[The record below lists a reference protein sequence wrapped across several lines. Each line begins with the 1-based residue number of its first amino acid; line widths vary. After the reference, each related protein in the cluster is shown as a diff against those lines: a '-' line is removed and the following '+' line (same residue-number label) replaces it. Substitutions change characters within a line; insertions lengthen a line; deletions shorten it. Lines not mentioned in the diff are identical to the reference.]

1 MDFVFHQRTEMNN
14 SQTVELRKIWDN
26 CLSHI
31 RSSVTKQSFKTWF
44 EPIVPLELANG
55 ELKIRVP
62 SQFFYEWLEERYYP
76 LITRTLA
83 DVLGH
88 EVKISHSIFPDS
100 EASTPTSPEAYP
112 AEGLPNATAISN
124 QVSQSHSTEPENVI
138 YPPSPRTRETASL
151 LPSPTYGFTNS
162 SSSSFN
168 GFLHPRYTFENFIK
182 GDSNQLARAAALA
195 VANNPGGT
203 SFNPLV
209 IYGGVGLGK
218 THLIQAI
225 GNHVLHQH
233 KAKRAIYV
241 SSEKFTVDF
250 VDSIQR
256 DTINDFSAFYRS
268 MDVLIVDDIQFFAGK
283 EKTQDSFFH
292 IFNTLHQLGRQIVL
306 SSDRPP
312 KELKGLDERLIS
324 RFQWG
329 LTADIQ
335 PPDLETR
342 IAILR
347 NKSEHENIEIPQDV
361 IEFIAANVTS
371 NIRELEGCLIGLLA
385 KASLEN
391 REINLALA
399 QEVLKSVVGSIK
411 YHITIE
417 GIQRSVCEFFDIPE
431 DLIRAKTRKQE
442 VVSARQIAMYLA
454 KELTNSS
461 LKTIGLHFG
470 GRDHSTVIHSYQT
483 VEDQM
488 RSDGKFSETITQL
501 RKKVELAGK

>member
-1 MDFVFHQRTEMNN
+1 MDINQTEA
-14 SQTVELRKIWDN
+14 LKKIWDD

-44 EPIVPLELANG
+44 EPIVPLELVDG

-62 SQFFYEWLEERYYP
+62 SQFFHEWLEERYYP
-76 LITRTLA
+76 LITKTLA
-83 DVLGH
+83 DVLGR
-88 EVKISHSIFPDS
+88 EVKISHYVLPDGN
-100 EASTPTSPEAYP
+100 SPALSAPEGYP
-112 AEGLPNATAISN
+112 AEGSANPVAPTN
-124 QVSQSHSTEPENVI
+124 QVPQPR
-138 YPPSPRTRETASL
+138 PSERESVVY
-151 LPSPTYGFTNS
+151 SPTPLMRNAYTAPLGRTYGITS
-162 SSSSFN
+162 TPSASFN
-168 GFLHPRYTFENFIK
+168 SFLHPRYTFENFIK

-225 GNHVLHQH
+225 GNHVLRQH
-233 KAKRAIYV
+233 KAKCAIYV

-347 NKSEHENIEIPQDV
+347 NKSEQEKMDIPQDI

-385 KASLEN
+385 KASLED

-399 QEVLKSVVGSIK
+399 QEVLKSVVGSVK

-483 VEDQM
+483 VEDQL
-488 RSDGKFSETITQL
+488 RSDEKFAQTLTQL
-501 RKKVELAGK
+501 RKKIELAGR

>member
-1 MDFVFHQRTEMNN
+1 MDEFHVNN
-14 SQTVELRKIWDN
+14 LHDVWSQCLARIKKSVSSQT
-26 CLSHI
+26 
-31 RSSVTKQSFKTWF
+31 FKTWF
-44 EPIVPLELANG
+44 QPIVPVGIVDGKVEI
-55 ELKIRVP
+55 KVP
-62 SQFFYEWLEERYYP
+62 SQFFFDWLEDRYYT
-76 LITRTLA
+76 LITKTLA
-83 DVLGH
+83 ELLGRDVELTYTIATDG
-88 EVKISHSIFPDS
+88 ELFSPSGENAK
-100 EASTPTSPEAYP
+100 TSPVASDSTTLNSELAGEEHEFLTRPPQQPKRAPTHYQSGTP
-112 AEGLPNATAISN
+112 SIQILGPGNAS
-124 QVSQSHSTEPENVI
+124 ST
-138 YPPSPRTRETASL
+138 
-151 LPSPTYGFTNS
+151 
-162 SSSSFN
+162 SFN
-168 GFLHPRYTFENFIK
+168 SFLHPRYTFDNFIK
-182 GDSNQLARAAALA
+182 GESNQLARAAALA

-209 IYGGVGLGK
+209 VYGGVGLGK

-225 GNHVLHQH
+225 GNHVLKNL
-233 KAKRAIYV
+233 KAKRVLYV
-241 SSEKFTVDF
+241 SSERFTIEF
-250 VDSIQR
+250 VDAIQR
-256 DTINDFSAFYRS
+256 DTITEFSNFYRS

-292 IFNTLHQLGRQIVL
+292 TFNTLHQLGKQIVL

-347 NKSEHENIEIPQDV
+347 KKAEEDRIDLPQDV

-391 REINLALA
+391 KEINLDLA
-399 QEVLKSVVGSIK
+399 KDVLRTVVGNIK
-411 YHITIE
+411 YYITIE
-417 GIQRSVCEFFDIPE
+417 GIQRTVCEFFDLAE
-431 DLIRAKTRKQE
+431 DLLRAKTRKQE
-442 VVSARQIAMYLA
+442 VVIARQIAMYLA

-470 GRDHSTVIHSYQT
+470 GRDHSTVIHAYQS

-488 RSDGKFSETITQL
+488 KTSEKYRDMVNQI
-501 RKKVELAGK
+501 RKKIELAAQ